1 MTLVPQH
8 IILQSPASN
17 DPLLDL
23 NTQPSLDLQFATG
36 KTLDDRVSGNNLVT
50 FSRAST
56 GTYVGSD
63 GLIKTSPVNLLT
75 YSNLITSANWTFSR
89 LSAPTSATTEIDSPV
104 SGSSVFKLLETTDT
118 GEHYFRKTSAVP
130 IASSTT
136 VTTSLYINTSLGRS
150 KVRVYS
156 FALNNLTFIWDL
168 VNNAEISLTGGTSA
182 TVESTPIGNNWY
194 RLKWTD
200 IATANN
206 DFKPSIMSVTDSNQF
221 SFAGDTSKGFYITG
235 YQIEEG
241 STATT
246 YIPTTTSASGAPRFD
261 HDPVTGESLGLLIE
275 ESRTNLAKY
284 SEPDDR
290 STSSVSGEWNS
301 SDLDPNTEITKV
313 EGPDGV
319 SNSASEMQLKTG
331 SGIDTF
337 LYRVPVTSGA
347 SYTFSAWVKLGTA
360 TNFTLHVNDTLAW
373 DSVPDGRYSFD
384 VNDGLNTNTF
394 VKVSHTFTAPS
405 NGIVNVHIGRHGG
418 TAPVQQTQGTVTVW
432 GCQLELGAFS
442 SSTIITSG
450 STVTR
455 AADVAS
461 ITGTNFSSWF
471 NPSEGTIY
479 SKAIG
484 SPQTTTTT
492 NTGSGYPYIYSIDS
506 SLSNRLIGS
515 RSAGVNN
522 GSWAAYAQP
531 PASFSYVTSSNFNT
545 QQVSHKVGGS
555 YTSSTYVAFAD
566 GAVGSSITPGTNNS
580 ALLRLSIGSGID
592 GGFWGGHIARLA
604 YYPYRLADATLQEIT
619 S

>member
-1 MTLVPQH
+1 M
-8 IILQSPASN
+8 
-17 DPLLDL
+17 LDL

-118 GEHYFRKTSAVP
+118 GEHYFRKSSAVP

-221 SFAGDTSKGFYITG
+221 SFAGDTSRGFYITG

-241 STATT
+241 TTATDYT
-246 YIPTTTSASGAPRFD
+246 PTGATKSGAPRFD

-275 ESRTNLAKY
+275 ESRTNLLTY
-284 SEPDDR
+284 SEEFNQWSKVNGSSVTSNQSIAPDGTNSADLITFSNTPFSQVFR
-290 STSSVSGEWNS
+290 NISGSVSGTYTCTVYVKS
-301 SDLDPNTEITKV
+301 SSGPINARLVFGADTLDFTSTDV
-313 EGPDGV
+313 WQRL
-319 SNSASEMQLKTG
+319 QLTG
-331 SGIDTF
+331 SG
-337 LYRVPVTSGA
+337 
-347 SYTFSAWVKLGTA
+347 SATQAFVITTPTDGGEL
-360 TNFTLHVNDTLAW
+360 LAW
-373 DSVPDGRYSFD
+373 
-384 VNDGLNTNTF
+384 
-394 VKVSHTFTAPS
+394 
-405 NGIVNVHIGRHGG
+405 
-418 TAPVQQTQGTVTVW
+418 
-432 GCQLELGAFS
+432 GAQVE
-442 SSTIITSG
+442 SG
-450 STVTR
+450 SFPTSYIPTTSSAVTR

-461 ITGTNFSSWF
+461 ITGTNFSSWY
-471 NPSEGTIY
+471 NQSEGTVFIEDKVQALD
-479 SKAIG
+479 SFPMAWVL
-484 SPQTTTTT
+484 QNTT
-492 NTGSGYPYIYSIDS
+492 NGTVSNYLNPSGNWVLDS
-506 SLSNRLIGS
+506 R
-515 RSAGVNN
+515 NN
-522 GSWAAYAQP
+522 GADFDLSLAN
-531 PASFSYVTSSNFNT
+531 ASGLFVKRASGLKNNALSYSLNGLITTVGTGNITSSASVLYIG
-545 QQVSHKVGGS
+545 QRPPS
-555 YTSSTYVAFAD
+555 YSY
-566 GAVGSSITPGTNNS
+566 N
-580 ALLRLSIGSGID
+580 
-592 GGFWGGHIARLA
+592 GHISRLT
-604 YYPYRLADATLQEIT
+604 YYPYRLADAILQEIT